1 MRRWIGL
8 GTVITLAI
16 AAPGAAQQADKPLP
30 GPAES
35 DPAAMGWMRGSP
47 PPPERT
53 IRFDDGSFGRFPQL
67 RWSLAN
73 YRELF
78 PTARVSRGSGPVA
91 PLVLALR
98 PDVARLTFVP
108 TGQTK
113 PVNWIEAF
121 DGIYLDAVVVLH
133 RGRIVFEKYNG
144 VMTPDKP
151 HILFS
156 ITKSLVGTLTETLI
170 AEGRIDEQQTVAHY
184 VPELAQSGF
193 GDATVRQLLD
203 MTTSLDYNEDA
214 PDVGEKM
221 TNFSRAA
228 GLAPLPPGYDGPLTT
243 FDLLKAV
250 KKVAPHGERFD
261 YQSVDTEVLGL
272 IVGRVTGDRIDKA
285 LERRI
290 WSQIGAEHDADFVLD
305 RIGSPRA
312 TGGLNTTT
320 RDLARFG
327 EMIRLNGRFN
337 GRQIVPASVVA
348 KIRAGGNREL
358 FKKALWDYS
367 TRRGFSYKSQW
378 WITHNAHGAI
388 MGIGLYGQTL
398 YIDPKA
404 EMVAVRFL
412 SNPSG
417 STVDYDHITLPA
429 FAALADHLI
438 RTSPPRA
445 KPSSR

>member
-8 GTVITLAI
+8 GTAFALAI
-16 AAPGAAQQADKPLP
+16 AAPGAAQQAQKPLP

-35 DPAAMGWMRGSP
+35 DPAAMGWMQGSP

-53 IRFDDGSFGRFPQL
+53 IRFEDGSFGRFPQL
-67 RWSLAN
+67 RWSFAH

-78 PTARVSRGSGPVA
+78 PTARISRGNGPVS
-91 PLVLALR
+91 PLPLALR
-98 PDVARLTFVP
+98 PDVARLAFVP
-108 TGQTK
+108 KGQST
-113 PVNWIEAF
+113 PVNWVEAF
-121 DGIYLDAVVVLH
+121 DALYADAIVVLH

-144 VMTPDKP
+144 VMTPERP

-170 AEGRIDEQQTVAHY
+170 AEGKIDERQSVAHY
-184 VPELAQSGF
+184 VPELAASGF

-214 PDVGEKM
+214 PDAGEKM
-221 TNFSRAA
+221 TRFAYAA

-243 FDLLKAV
+243 FDLLKTV

-272 IVGRVTGDRIDKA
+272 IVARVTGERIDTA

-290 WSQIGAEHDADFVLD
+290 WSKLGAEQDGEIVLD

-312 TGGLNTTT
+312 TGGMSVTA

-348 KIRAGGNREL
+348 KIRAGGSREL
-358 FKKALWDYS
+358 FAKAIWDYN

-378 WITHNAHGAI
+378 WITHNANGAF
-388 MGIGLYGQTL
+388 MGIGMHGQAL
-398 YIDPKA
+398 YIDPRA

-417 STVDYDHITLPA
+417 STMDFDHITLPA

-445 KPSSR
+445 KPSTR

>member
-1 MRRWIGL
+1 MRRLIGL
-8 GTVITLAI
+8 SIVLVVSLAATVS
-16 AAPGAAQQADKPLP
+16 AQQTSMPLP

-35 DPAAMGWMRGSP
+35 EPAALGWMQGSP

-53 IRFDDGSFGRFPQL
+53 IRVEDGSFGRFPQL
-67 RWSLAN
+67 RWSVGH

-78 PTARVSRGSGPVA
+78 PTARISRGSGPVA
-91 PLVLALR
+91 PLPLAQR
-98 PDVARLTFVP
+98 ADVAQLTFVP
-108 TGQTK
+108 DGQST
-113 PVNWIEAF
+113 PVNWVEAF
-121 DGIYLDAVVVLH
+121 DGLYADAIVVLH

-144 VMTPDKP
+144 VMTPDRP

-170 AEGRIDEQQTVAHY
+170 AEGRIDEAQPVAHY
-184 VPELAQSGF
+184 LPELATSGF

-214 PDVGEKM
+214 PDAGEKM
-221 TNFSRAA
+221 TRFAHAA

-243 FDLLKAV
+243 FDLLKTV

-272 IVGRVTGDRIDKA
+272 IVAKVTGERIDKA

-290 WSQIGAEHDADFVLD
+290 WSQLGAEQDADIVLD
-305 RIGSPRA
+305 RVGSPRA
-312 TGGLNTTT
+312 TGGMSATA

-327 EMIRLNGRFN
+327 EMIRLNGRYN
-337 GRQIVPASVVA
+337 GRQIVPAGVVA
-348 KIRAGGNREL
+348 KIRAGGSREL
-358 FKKALWDYS
+358 FGKAIWDYS

-378 WITHNAHGAI
+378 WITHNANGAF
-388 MGIGLYGQTL
+388 MGIGLHGQAL
-398 YIDPKA
+398 YIDPRA

-438 RTSPPRA
+438 RTAPRRYS
-445 KPSSR
+445 KSIR